1 MTNRY
6 VLNEM
11 SYFGWGSR
19 EVLPE
24 EIKKRNFKKALLV
37 TDNTLLSVGITN
49 KVTYLLDEAEI
60 PYVIFSDIKPNPT
73 VSNVKKGLKVCY
85 KNHCDYIIAVGG
97 GSVIDTAKAIGIIT
111 NNPEFKDVVSLKGKV
126 STNNKSLPIIAM
138 PTTAGS
144 ASEITIN
151 YVISDEE
158 QQLKMVC
165 IDPNDIPIL
174 SIVDSELMAGMPIG
188 VVAATGLDALT
199 HAIECYLTKGHSEMS
214 DMFALKAINLIY
226 NNLEKAVNKERDA
239 IDKMALAQYIAGMGF
254 SNAGL
259 GIVHSMAHQLGAVY
273 DIPHGEANA
282 LLLPYVLEYNGEI
295 CQERFKDIA
304 VAMEL
309 DIDDLNLEKIVK
321 LVVDTIRNLTIRL
334 NIPQHIKEVG
344 GKEEDIPLLAQ
355 KALEDPCTEGNPRAT
370 SLEDFE
376 KLFKKAF

>member
-165 IDPNDIPIL
+165 IDSNDIPIL

-282 LLLPYVLEYNGEI
+282 LLLPYVLEYNGET